1 MNKKGDKIKIK
12 QKKVEEEQICSVEAA
27 INEIGGKWKPLIL
40 YSLKEGKQ
48 RFNEINK
55 KLPAITQRMLTKT
68 LRELES
74 DEIIHR
80 KIYAEVPPKVEYCL
94 TKKGDSVM
102 PILDALCQWGK
113 DYCEYEDDTED

>member
-12 QKKVEEEQICSVEAA
+12 RKEVEEEHMCSVEAA

-80 KIYAEVPPKVEYCL
+80 KIYAEVPPRVEYCL

-113 DYCEYEDDTED
+113 DYCEYKDDTED

>member
-1 MNKKGDKIKIK
+1 MNKKREKIKIK
-12 QKKVEEEQICSVEAA
+12 QKEVEEEQICSVEAA

>member
-1 MNKKGDKIKIK
+1 MKKKEKNIIKARNG
-12 QKKVEEEQICSVEAA
+12 VEEEHICSVEAA

-48 RFNEINK
+48 RFSEINN

-68 LRELES
+68 LRELER

-80 KIYAEVPPKVEYCL
+80 KVYAEVPPRVEYCL
-94 TKKGDSVM
+94 TAKGDSVM
-102 PILDALCQWGK
+102 PILDSLCQWGK
-113 DYCEYEDDTED
+113 DYCEYEDDIED

>member
-1 MNKKGDKIKIK
+1 MNKKGEKIKIK
-12 QKKVEEEQICSVEAA
+12 RKEVEEEQICSVEAA

>member
-1 MNKKGDKIKIK
+1 MNKKGEKIKINRK
-12 QKKVEEEQICSVEAA
+12 EVEEEQICSVEAA

>member
-1 MNKKGDKIKIK
+1 MNKKGEKIKIK
-12 QKKVEEEQICSVEAA
+12 QKEVEEEQICSVEAA

-113 DYCEYEDDTED
+113 DYCEYEDDMED